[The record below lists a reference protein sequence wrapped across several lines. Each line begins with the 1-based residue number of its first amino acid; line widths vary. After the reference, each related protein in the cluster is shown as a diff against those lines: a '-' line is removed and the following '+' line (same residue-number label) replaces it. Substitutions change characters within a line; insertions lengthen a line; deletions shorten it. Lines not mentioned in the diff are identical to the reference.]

1 MCLQTSSTFKNLFNN
16 KFEDLLRK
24 LCLPGFLGAVAVV
37 ETFAD
42 FAVSV
47 AVQCVVGA
55 LETVAFRHCSSMRP
69 LLQFQWQLARYCGVT
84 IAAVAAVGYY
94 GQPIVTKRM
103 MKSSQMYNWYV
114 KLNTFRQNSRKGVKS
129 IAKNETREN

>member
-1 MCLQTSSTFKNLFNN
+1 MNFPLNLIEIPACQHDVLVDYAEIPSRGVASEEALQQLQGSGLYCHTAKVPG
-16 KFEDLLRK
+16 
-24 LCLPGFLGAVAVV
+24 PGFLGAVAVV

-69 LLQFQWQLARYCGVT
+69 LLQFQWQLARCCGVT

-94 GQPIVTKRM
+94 GQHF
-103 MKSSQMYNWYV
+103 V
-114 KLNTFRQNSRKGVKS
+114 KTA
-129 IAKNETREN
+129 AKA